1 MKDVILLI
9 CFGNKNINI
18 QIEKLRQNIN
28 KNFKA
33 YDIYICFTSS
43 FFINKYGYSIQEIL
57 GKICSY
63 GYKNIICLPIFTI
76 DGIEYEKAIK
86 CIKKYEN
93 QFDKI
98 AIAKPLLYDDDDF
111 NIIYNYIKNNKDEN
125 VLYICHGTEDKA
137 NEKYKK
143 LFNMF
148 KNQNIFFANL
158 ESQPYIEDVLKILVK
173 KQIKQIYLKPF
184 LLFKGKHIQKD
195 IAQNIKN
202 KLQQKDINVS
212 LNLTPL
218 LQQQQIIDLFIKHL
232 KKEALKFNDK

>member
-1 MKDVILLI
+1 MKNVILLI
-9 CFGNKNINI
+9 CFGNKNINS

-28 KNFKA
+28 KSFKA

-43 FFINKYGYSIQEIL
+43 FFIKKYGYSIEQIL
-57 GKICSY
+57 KKFYLY
-63 GYKNIICLPIFTI
+63 GYKNVICLPIFTI
-76 DGIEYEKAIK
+76 DGIEYEKAVT
-86 CIKKYEN
+86 YVN
-93 QFDKI
+93 QYKNKFHKI
-98 AIAKPLLYDDDDF
+98 VFAKPLLYYDEDF
-111 NIIYNYIKNNKDEN
+111 NIIYNYINNTGKN

-158 ESQPYIEDVLKILVK
+158 ESEPYIEDVLKILIK
-173 KQIKQIYLKPF
+173 KQINEICLKPF
-184 LLFKGKHIQKD
+184 LLFKGKHIQTD

-202 KLQQKDINVS
+202 KLLKSGIKVT

-218 LQQQQIIDLFIKHL
+218 LQQQIIIDLFINHL
-232 KKEALKFNDK
+232 QKEVLKLNDK